1 MNSAALAKPVSG
13 EDVGDC
19 PYCGQQTVLSLPDN
33 YAPVYVYCSIC
44 GKKFI
49 AERLEKGVQLMTLES
64 APCFSD
70 PDCRDIEMG
79 GGDEE

>member
-1 MNSAALAKPVSG
+1 MNATAEAMQTTLKTVS
-13 EDVGDC
+13 C
-19 PYCGQQTVLSLPDN
+19 PYCHKDTSIDMPEN
-33 YAPVYVYCSIC
+33 YAPVYSICEAC

-49 AERLEKGVQLMTLES
+49 IERRAIGFQLMTLED
-64 APCFSD
+64 APCISD